1 MDGQTNPWRKA
12 SRSGANNDDCVEIA
26 IVETDRDHD

>member
-1 MDGQTNPWRKA
+1 MDGQTTQWRKA

-26 IVETDRDHD
+26 VVETGRD